1 MVTDDEDEDE
11 EEEAQPAKPVYEEL
25 DPSVTRRFE
34 NLQFSKDYEIE

>member
-1 MVTDDEDEDE
+1 ME
-11 EEEAQPAKPVYEEL
+11 EKVVEEPAKPVYEEL